1 MKWVPLPFQRRFV
14 GRALADDVRL
24 SALSIPRGNGKS
36 SLAARLLAR
45 SLTPG
50 DVLHTPGAD
59 NNLLAASIAQCRR
72 TTWRLLL
79 EELPPD
85 GIRVRESREHCE
97 ATNLATGA
105 RVTVIAS
112 AAKTGQGLV
121 RARLVVADEPGAWE
135 TLGGEAMYRTLE
147 TALGKPDAPMRAI
160 IIGTIAPTMGGW
172 WPDLL
177 AAGNGPGRHVYA
189 LQGDSKRWDQWPEIR
204 RCNPLMAKFA
214 ESRRTL
220 LQERDRARTDPADK
234 AAFCSYRLNCPTR
247 DDQEILI
254 PVSQWETI
262 TARQVAPRSGRP
274 TVGVHLSGG
283 RSWSAA
289 VAIWPNG
296 RMECFGLAQ
305 ALPAL
310 DRQERRDRQPVGVY
324 AALAKSGAL
333 AVDAGRN
340 VPTVARLLATVKAW
354 EPARL
359 VVSEPRRR
367 DVLDGW
373 RGCPVV
379 GRAGN
384 IADADEDLRAFVELA
399 DGPLSVGPGRELLG
413 AALASVRV
421 RSNGVSQRRIVHDT
435 NLNTRCEA
443 VIAAVLAAGSRA
455 RRPRKRRVRLHT

>member
-1 MKWVPLPFQRRFV
+1 
-14 GRALADDVRL
+14 
-24 SALSIPRGNGKS
+24 
-36 SLAARLLAR
+36 
-45 SLTPG
+45 
-50 DVLHTPGAD
+50 
-59 NNLLAASIAQCRR
+59 
-72 TTWRLLL
+72 
-79 EELPPD
+79 
-85 GIRVRESREHCE
+85 
-97 ATNLATGA
+97 
-105 RVTVIAS
+105 
-112 AAKTGQGLV
+112 
-121 RARLVVADEPGAWE
+121 
-135 TLGGEAMYRTLE
+135 
-147 TALGKPDAPMRAI
+147 
-160 IIGTIAPTMGGW
+160 
-172 WPDLL
+172 
-177 AAGNGPGRHVYA
+177 
-189 LQGDSKRWDQWPEIR
+189 
-204 RCNPLMAKFA
+204 
-214 ESRRTL
+214 
-220 LQERDRARTDPADK
+220 
-234 AAFCSYRLNCPTR
+234 
-247 DDQEILI
+247 
-254 PVSQWETI
+254 
-262 TARQVAPRSGRP
+262 
-274 TVGVHLSGG
+274 
-283 RSWSAA
+283 
-289 VAIWPNG
+289 
-296 RMECFGLAQ
+296 MECFGLAQ